1 MENSE
6 LIRRAEDLYKR
17 SLRSNMLT
25 MTAFLTPAERKQIEN
40 WGGHVCADRLLFCGG
55 MDECERTAAF
65 FLPDYMDREDF
76 CPEEYISALHMTAHF
91 GTPGHRDYLGALLGM
106 GVGRERIGDIIITG
120 NDAYVFCLPTV
131 AGHLKSIDKVGRV
144 SVTTEEISLSDVPT
158 GTRELE
164 RVSFSVMSR
173 RLDAVASGMFHL
185 SRTEAAKHI
194 SAGNVSLNYEQ
205 CFKPDCAVNE
215 GDIISLR
222 GAGKGSIAGTGGTS
236 RKGRLFVYAD
246 IYK

>member
-6 LIRRAEDLYKR
+6 LIKRAEDLFGR
-17 SLRSNMLT
+17 SQRSNMLT
-25 MTAFLTPAERKQIEN
+25 MTAFLTPAEQKQVEN
-40 WGGHVCADRLLFCGG
+40 WGKHICADRLIFCGG
-55 MDECERTAAF
+55 IDECERQAAF

-76 CPEEYISALHMTAHF
+76 CPDEYITALHMTAYF

-120 NDAYVFCLPTV
+120 DEAYVFCLPAV

-144 SVTTEEISLSDVPT
+144 SVSTEEIALSQVPT
-158 GTRELE
+158 GTRQLE
-164 RVSFSVMSR
+164 RITFSVMST
-173 RLDAVASGMFHL
+173 RLDAVAAGMFRL

-205 CFKPDCAVNE
+205 CYKPDNPVHE

-222 GAGKGSIAGTGGTS
+222 GAGKGIIAGTGGTS

>member
-1 MENSE
+1 MENNE
-6 LIRRAEDLYKR
+6 LIKRAEDLYNR
-17 SLRSNMLT
+17 SQRSNMLT
-25 MTAFLTPAERKQIEN
+25 MTAFLTPAERIQIES
-40 WGGHVCADRLLFCGG
+40 WGKHLCADRLLFCGG
-55 MDECERTAAF
+55 IEECERTAAF
-65 FLPDYMDREDF
+65 FLPDYLDREDF
-76 CPEEYISALHMTAHF
+76 CPEEYINALHMTAHF

-144 SVTTEEISLSDVPT
+144 SVTTEEIALSDVPT

-164 RVSFSVMSR
+164 RVSFSVMSQ
-173 RLDAVASGMFHL
+173 RLDAVAAGMFHL

-205 CFKPDCAVNE
+205 CFKPDCTVHE
-215 GDIISLR
+215 GDIISLC
-222 GAGKGSIAGTGGTS
+222 GAGKGCIAGTGGTS